1 MSDKKVKVVGLCG
14 SLSDNSTTR
23 KALQLALKGAEQI
36 GAETKVIDLRKLDLP
51 FCDGTKNM
59 AERFPDVGILSNEV
73 KSAQGIILA
82 TPEYHGSF
90 SGVLKNAMDL
100 MGFDEFEGKM
110 MGLIGVSGGTMGG
123 LYALNTLRLIG
134 RSLHAWVVP
143 EQVAIP
149 EAWKAFDENGEA
161 KNQKLGERLTSV
173 GKNVARFAFL
183 HSAQQSKEFIE
194 AWEEAPSNPGG

>member
-1 MSDKKVKVVGLCG
+1 MSDKKVKVVGICG
-14 SLSDNSTTR
+14 SLNEKSTTR
-23 KALQLALKGAEQI
+23 KALEVALAGARET
-36 GAETKVIDLRKLDLP
+36 GVETKVIDLREYDLP
-51 FCDGTKNM
+51 FCDGSKTM
-59 AERFPDVGILSNEV
+59 GDRFADVKKLSDKV

-110 MGLIGVSGGTMGG
+110 IGLIGVSGGSMGG

-134 RSLHAWVVP
+134 RSLHAWVIP

-149 EAWKAFDENGEA
+149 EAWKAFDDDGNVKDEKIE
-161 KNQKLGERLTSV
+161 QRLTSV
-173 GKNVARFAFL
+173 GKTVARFAFL
-183 HSAQQSKEFIE
+183 HSSEQSKEFIE
-194 AWEEAPSNPGG
+194 AWEEAPRNPGG